1 VTVTA
6 LVAASAAGASNN
18 NLPSKASAVKIG
30 VPFTG
35 VWLGTP
41 YSISNQGV
49 HWWRLPSVVRP
60 GDILQIALDARQSGA
75 AVNLCLISPVDDFGA
90 DDAFSNCNGYDDVSA
105 GNQDRLFMSYEGASG
120 IAYLVTYGGCCTY
133 PDEPYGAGDGQYTA
147 TIEQITT
154 LVSIGLSIP
163 PALPPT
169 FTLVGNLVYG
179 DNTPAADGIP
189 AYLQWRFVAPRGSE
203 PEPFTNLIV
212 ATSLGGAVTFTGS
225 VPTPAEGRKIQLR
238 ACVAQP
244 GGNTTNCAES
254 VRTTISASACTLAL
268 NSRLV
273 KSRNVRRLKK
283 RLRRAHRFAA
293 KRKIRRKLKQQKRRL
308 AKARRSVQTHCA

>member
-1 VTVTA
+1 
-6 LVAASAAGASNN
+6 
-18 NLPSKASAVKIG
+18 LPSKATAVKIG

-35 VWLGTP
+35 VWQGTP
-41 YSISNQGV
+41 YSVSSEAT
-49 HWWRLPSVVRP
+49 HWWKLPSVVRP
-60 GDILQIALDARQSGA
+60 GDTLQIAVDVRQSEES
-75 AVNLCLISPVDDFGA
+75 VYLCLLSPVDDFGA
-90 DDAFSNCNGYDDVSA
+90 DDAFATCRYSDYVRY
-105 GNQDRLFMSYEGASG
+105 GNQGRLTLTYEGASG
-120 IAYLVTYGGCCTY
+120 VAYLVTHGGCCTN
-133 PDEPYGAGDGQYTA
+133 PDEPYGPGDGQYTA

-154 LVSIGLSIP
+154 LVNIGLSIP

-179 DNTPAADGIP
+179 DNTPAADGTP

-203 PEPFTNLIV
+203 PEPFTNLI
-212 ATSLGGAVTFTGS
+212 ATTSFGGAVTFTGS

-254 VRTTISASACTLAL
+254 VRTTVAASACTLAL

-273 KSRNVRRLKK
+273 RSRSVRRLKK
-283 RLRRAHRFAA
+283 RLRRAHSIAA
-293 KRKIRRKLKQQKRRL
+293 KRKISRKLKRQKRRL
-308 AKARRSVQTHCA
+308 DKARRSVQVHCS